1 MKFDIPEEEYLHH
14 AQFIID
20 EKLNQCRGLIN
31 DGSHSFNELYY
42 HRMILFAVVCNK
54 NKAKTWKSKKHADG
68 SMYDNYFIVSIETP
82 EGQYSYHYHI
92 DNWNFFDVKELERA
106 PEWDGHQPKDVKR
119 LLSL

>member
-1 MKFDIPEEEYLHH
+1 MKLDIPEEEYLHH

-54 NKAKTWKSKKHADG
+54 NKANAWKSKKHADG
-68 SMYDNYFIVSIETP
+68 SMYDNYFIVGIETP

-92 DNWNFFDVKELERA
+92 DNWNFF
-106 PEWDGHQPKDVKR
+106 
-119 LLSL
+119 

>member
-20 EKLNQCRGLIN
+20 EKLNRCRGLIN

-42 HRMILFAVVCNK
+42 HRMILFAAICNK
-54 NKAKTWKSKKHADG
+54 NKANAWKSKKHADG
-68 SMYDNYFIVSIETP
+68 SMYDNYFIVGIETP

-106 PEWDGHQPKDVKR
+106 PEWDGHQPKDVTR

>member
-20 EKLNQCRGLIN
+20 EKLSQCRGLIS

-54 NKAKTWKSKKHADG
+54 NKTKAWKSKKHADG
-68 SMYDNYFIVSIETP
+68 SMYESYFIVGIETP

-92 DNWNFFDVKELERA
+92 DNWNFFNVKELERA

>member
-14 AQFIID
+14 TQFIID

-42 HRMILFAVVCNK
+42 HRMILFAAVCNK
-54 NKAKTWKSKKHADG
+54 NKANAWKSKKHADG
-68 SMYDNYFIVSIETP
+68 SMYDNYFIVGIETP

-92 DNWNFFDVKELERA
+92 DNWNFFDVKELECA

>member
-42 HRMILFAVVCNK
+42 HRMILLLV
-54 NKAKTWKSKKHADG
+54 SKRQK
-68 SMYDNYFIVSIETP
+68 DNILIIIILIIGTF
-82 EGQYSYHYHI
+82 
-92 DNWNFFDVKELERA
+92 LMLR
-106 PEWDGHQPKDVKR
+106 
-119 LLSL
+119 SLNVLQNGMVINLKM

>member
-54 NKAKTWKSKKHADG
+54 NKAKN
-68 SMYDNYFIVSIETP
+68 MEI
-82 EGQYSYHYHI
+82 
-92 DNWNFFDVKELERA
+92 
-106 PEWDGHQPKDVKR
+106 
-119 LLSL
+119 